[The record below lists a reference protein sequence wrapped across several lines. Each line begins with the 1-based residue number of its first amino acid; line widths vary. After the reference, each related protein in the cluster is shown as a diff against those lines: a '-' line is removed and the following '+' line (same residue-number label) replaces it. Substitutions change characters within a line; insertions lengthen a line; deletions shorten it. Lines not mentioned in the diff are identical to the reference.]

1 MELKENFVA
10 DGEYGKRG
18 YLKENYRVFHIR
30 DQRGGVFDF
39 HYHEFDKIVLFISG
53 KVTYIVEGR
62 EYDLKSGDIL
72 LVRHGDIHKPVID
85 PAEEYERI
93 VIWID
98 SGFLKANHSLG
109 KCFDTAAQRGSR
121 LLRLPGE
128 KQSRIFSVA
137 HDFIADGESEFANG
151 LMRNTLL
158 FQLLILINRAMISEN
173 ETAEFVS
180 DSRID
185 AVIEYINGNLF
196 SELSVEKIAGK
207 FFISRYYLMHRFK
220 ELTGKTVLSYIQSK
234 RLLHAASLLNSG
246 YSAKEAC
253 YKSGYKDYSVFL
265 KAFKKEFDTTP
276 TEYKRQ

>member
-1 MELKENFVA
+1 MQNQDNFVA

-18 YLKENYRVFHIR
+18 YLKENYRVFHIK
-30 DQRGGVFDF
+30 DQRGGEFDF
-39 HYHEFDKIVLFISG
+39 HYHEFDKIVLFVAG

-62 EYDLKSGDIL
+62 EYVLKSGDIL

-109 KCFDTAAQRGSR
+109 ECFDIAAQRGSR

-128 KQSRIFSVA
+128 KQGRIFGA
-137 HDFIADGESEFANG
+137 ARELIHDEEDNFASK
-151 LMRNTLL
+151 LMRDTLL
-158 FQLLILINRAMISEN
+158 FQMLILINRAVISGS
-173 ETAEFVS
+173 ETVDFVS

-196 SELSVEKIAGK
+196 SELSVEKISCK

-234 RLLHAASLLNSG
+234 RLLYAASLLSG
-246 YSAKEAC
+246 GCSAKEAC

-276 TEYKRQ
+276 TEYKKQ

>member
-1 MELKENFVA
+1 MKNYERFIA

-18 YLKENYRVFHIR
+18 YLKENYRVFNIKDR
-30 DQRGGVFDF
+30 RGGEFDF
-39 HYHEFDKIVLFISG
+39 HYHEFDKIVLFIAG

-62 EYDLKSGDIL
+62 EYVLQSGDIL

-85 PAEEYERI
+85 PAEEYERV

-98 SGFLKANHSLG
+98 NGFLKAKHSLG
-109 KCFDTAAQRGSR
+109 ECFDTAAQRGSR
-121 LLRLPGE
+121 LLRLPGD
-128 KQSRIFSVA
+128 KQSRIFGVA
-137 HDFIADGESEFANG
+137 REFIGDGESEFAGG
-151 LMRNTLL
+151 LMRDILL
-158 FQLLILINRAMISEN
+158 FQLLILINRAVISEN
-173 ETAEFVS
+173 ETADFVS

-234 RLLHAASLLNSG
+234 RLLHAAALLSG
-246 YSAKEAC
+246 GCSAKEAC

>member
-18 YLKENYRVFHIR
+18 YLKENYRVFNIK
-30 DQRGGVFDF
+30 DQRGGAFDF

-98 SGFLKANHSLG
+98 SGFLEANHSLG
-109 KCFDTAAQRGSR
+109 ECFDTAAQRGSR

-137 HDFIADGESEFANG
+137 RDFIADGESEFANG
-151 LMRNTLL
+151 FMRDTLL
-158 FQLLILINRAMISEN
+158 FQLLILINRAMISES

-185 AVIEYINGNLF
+185 EVIEYINGNLF
-196 SELSVEKIAGK
+196 SKLSVEKIAGR

-234 RLLHAASLLNSG
+234 RLLHAASLLNGG

-253 YKSGYKDYSVFL
+253 YKSGYRDYSVFL

>member
-30 DQRGGVFDF
+30 DQRGGAFDF
-39 HYHEFDKIVLFISG
+39 HYHEFDKIVLFIGG
-53 KVTYIVEGR
+53 KVTYTVEGR
-62 EYDLKSGDIL
+62 EYVLKSGDIL

-93 VIWID
+93 VIWMD
-98 SGFLKANHSLG
+98 SGFLKSNHSLG

-128 KQSRIFSVA
+128 KQNRIFGVA
-137 HDFIADGESEFANG
+137 RAFIGDGESEFASG
-151 LMRNTLL
+151 FMRDTLL
-158 FQLLILINRAMISEN
+158 FQLLILINRAIISES

-196 SELSVEKIAGK
+196 SELSVEKISCE

-234 RLLHAASLLNSG
+234 RLLHAASLLNG
-246 YSAKEAC
+246 GLSAKEAC

-276 TEYKRQ
+276 TEYKKQ

>member
-1 MELKENFVA
+1 MENRENFIA

-18 YLKENYRVFHIR
+18 YLKENYRVFHIK
-30 DQRGGVFDF
+30 DQRGGEFDF
-39 HYHEFDKIVLFISG
+39 HYHEFDKIVLFIAG

-62 EYDLKSGDIL
+62 EYVLKSGDIL

-98 SGFLKANHSLG
+98 NSFLNANHSLG
-109 KCFDTAAQRGSR
+109 ECFDTAAQRGSR
-121 LLRLPGE
+121 LLRLTSE
-128 KQSRIFSVA
+128 KQSRIFGVA
-137 HDFIADGESEFANG
+137 KEFIEDGESEFASG
-151 LMRNTLL
+151 LMRDTLL
-158 FQLLILINRAMISEN
+158 FQLLILINRAVIAEE
-173 ETAEFVS
+173 ETADFVS

-234 RLLHAASLLNSG
+234 RLLHAAALLNG
-246 YSAKEAC
+246 GCSAKEAC

>member
-1 MELKENFVA
+1 MKNYERFIA

-18 YLKENYRVFHIR
+18 YLKENYRVFNIKDR
-30 DQRGGVFDF
+30 RGGEFDF
-39 HYHEFDKIVLFISG
+39 HYHEFDKIVLFIAG

-62 EYDLKSGDIL
+62 EYVLKSGDIL

-85 PAEEYERI
+85 LAEEYERV

-109 KCFDTAAQRGSR
+109 ECFDTAAQRGSR
-121 LLRLPGE
+121 LMRLPGD
-128 KQSRIFSVA
+128 KQSRIFGVA
-137 HDFIADGESEFANG
+137 REFIGDGESEFAGG
-151 LMRNTLL
+151 LMRDILL
-158 FQLLILINRAMISEN
+158 FQLLILINRAVISEN
-173 ETAEFVS
+173 ETADFVS

-234 RLLHAASLLNSG
+234 RLLHAAALLSG
-246 YSAKEAC
+246 GCSAKEAC

>member
-1 MELKENFVA
+1 MDNRENFVA

-18 YLKENYRVFHIR
+18 YLKENYRVFNIR
-30 DQRGGVFDF
+30 DRRGGEFDF
-39 HYHEFDKIVLFISG
+39 HYHEFDKIVLFIGG

-62 EYDLKSGDIL
+62 EYVLKPGDIL
-72 LVRHGDIHKPVID
+72 LVRHGDIHRPVID

-98 SGFLKANHSLG
+98 NGFLRANHSLNE
-109 KCFDTAAQRGSR
+109 CFDTAARRGSR
-121 LLRLPGE
+121 LLRLPGD
-128 KQSRIFSVA
+128 KQSRIFGVA
-137 HDFIADGESEFANG
+137 RAFIEESDNEFANG
-151 LMRNTLL
+151 LMRDTLL
-158 FQLLILINRAMISEN
+158 FQLLILINRAVLCGS
-173 ETAEFVS
+173 ETADFVS

-196 SELSVEKIAGK
+196 SELSVEKIAGE

-220 ELTGKTVLSYIQSK
+220 ELTGKTVLSYVQSK
-234 RLLHAASLLNSG
+234 RLLHAASLLTVG
-246 YSAKEAC
+246 CSAKEAC

-276 TEYKRQ
+276 TEYKKQ